1 MRNTLLWVSG
11 GKECTTHT
19 PFWISV
25 LLISVLLIQGNT
37 YIYIYIYPA
46 SFISL
51 YALVNDKEE
60 ERRVKN
66 IHQFTTNKNI

>member
-1 MRNTLLWVSG
+1 MHNTYTILDFSFA
-11 GKECTTHT
+11 HFSFAH
-19 PFWISV
+19 PRQHI
-25 LLISVLLIQGNT
+25 